1 MHHPVSSPVSPLEV
15 LRGRTHIV
23 AMSNLLSLAIG
34 LVAFL
39 LALIAFIPPLGAAN
53 WLIVPLALIGLVIG
67 LMSPAR
73 SGRTLNLV
81 VIIIGIVR
89 LMLGGGLF

>member
-1 MHHPVSSPVSPLEV
+1 
-15 LRGRTHIV
+15 
-23 AMSNLLSLAIG
+23 MSNLLSLAIG

-81 VIIIGIVR
+81 VIVIGIVR

>member
-1 MHHPVSSPVSPLEV
+1 
-15 LRGRTHIV
+15 
-23 AMSNLLSLAIG
+23 MSNLLSLAIG

-53 WLIVPLALIGLVIG
+53 WLIVPLALIGFVIG

-81 VIIIGIVR
+81 VIVVGIVR
-89 LMLGGGLF
+89 LMLGKGIL